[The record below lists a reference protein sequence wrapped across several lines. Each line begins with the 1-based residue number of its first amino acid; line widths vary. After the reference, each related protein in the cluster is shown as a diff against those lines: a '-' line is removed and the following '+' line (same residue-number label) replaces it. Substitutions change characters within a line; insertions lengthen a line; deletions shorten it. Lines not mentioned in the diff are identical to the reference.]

1 MPTKL
6 WPDENS
12 PYAIRSYS
20 KSKFEIVRVEDGKV
34 VAIATDLRM
43 AQAKIEELLRTPPD
57 NRTAEELADE
67 MLVGAVS
74 TGANGD
80 AVPVAAGPEIPGQ
93 VAPPGMLAEMLG
105 GTLPPQQSQ
114 TILSR
119 PR

>member
-74 TGANGD
+74 TGMNSD
-80 AVPVAAGPEIPGQ
+80 AVPVSAGPEIPGQ
-93 VAPPGMLAEMLG
+93 VGNLSEMLG
-105 GTLPPQQSQ
+105 GQLPPMAPGASR

>member
-57 NRTAEELADE
+57 NRTAE
-67 MLVGAVS
+67 
-74 TGANGD
+74 
-80 AVPVAAGPEIPGQ
+80 
-93 VAPPGMLAEMLG
+93 
-105 GTLPPQQSQ
+105 
-114 TILSR
+114 
-119 PR
+119 